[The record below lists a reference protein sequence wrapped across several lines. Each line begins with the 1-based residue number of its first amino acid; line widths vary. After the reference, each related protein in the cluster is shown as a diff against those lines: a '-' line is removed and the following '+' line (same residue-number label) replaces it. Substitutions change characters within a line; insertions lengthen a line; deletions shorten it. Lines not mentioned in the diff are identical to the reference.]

1 MGGLAGHWH
10 VYYGAH
16 DQRRDKGRGTLLY
29 WQPEEKR
36 PLLRNRVSET
46 LGDRK
51 QLALAN
57 GCQLWRRRQPDCRAY
72 GGGEPRLGPPSSS
85 DARQTRP
92 PERGYQMQAT
102 SGGLGP

>member
-1 MGGLAGHWH
+1 MGGLTGHWD

-16 DQRRDKGRGTLLY
+16 DQRRDQGRGALLY

-36 PLLRNRVSET
+36 PLLWNRVPET

-57 GCQLWRRRQPDCRAY
+57 GCQLWRGRQPDCRADA
-72 GGGEPRLGPPSSS
+72 GGEPHIVPPGSS

-92 PERGYQMQAT
+92 PERGYQMQAP
-102 SGGLGP
+102 SGWLGP